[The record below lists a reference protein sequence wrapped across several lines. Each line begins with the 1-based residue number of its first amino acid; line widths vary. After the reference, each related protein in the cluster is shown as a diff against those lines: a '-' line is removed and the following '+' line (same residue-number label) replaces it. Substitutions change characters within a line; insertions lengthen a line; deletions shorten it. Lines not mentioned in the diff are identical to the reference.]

1 MADKSIDEVFA
12 GIIQDSKNIAVE
24 AVRNA
29 AKKTQTDIL
38 KEADNYLQKYYSN
51 YRPTIYKPA
60 KHQLHKSIVPVFED
74 KSKGD
79 KVSIEVGVEYDSGM
93 LKGLYRSKSKF
104 HQSGSPWQS
113 VNDYS
118 KFSPDYGIVEP
129 EWIME
134 NFLEGI
140 HPRTDVV
147 YTESGRRF
155 IYNPQQDSES
165 TDGLMRKFFD
175 TQLPNNINKYVQ
187 NELFNA
193 IASRL

>member
-12 GIIQDSKNIAVE
+12 AIIKDSQNIAVE

-51 YRPTIYKPA
+51 YRPTIYKRT
-60 KHQLHKSIVPVFED
+60 HQLHKSIVPVFED
-74 KSKGD
+74 KSKVN
-79 KVSIEVGVEYDSGM
+79 KVSIEVGVEYNSSL
-93 LKGLYRSKSKF
+93 LKGLYKSKSKF

-118 KFSPDYGIVEP
+118 KFSPDNGIVEP

-140 HPRTDVV
+140 HPRTDII

-155 IYNPQQDSES
+155 IYDPQQDGES
-165 TDGLMRKFFD
+165 TDSLMREFFD
-175 TQLPNNINKYVQ
+175 TKLPDKINRYVQ